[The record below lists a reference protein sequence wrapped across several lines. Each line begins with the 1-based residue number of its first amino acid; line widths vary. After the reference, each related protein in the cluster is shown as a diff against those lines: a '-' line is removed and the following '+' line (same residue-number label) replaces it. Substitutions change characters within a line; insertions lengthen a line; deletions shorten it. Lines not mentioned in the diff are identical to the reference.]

1 MAIFDLFNYG
11 FSAAIVMG
19 LLVYVATSYATYL
32 AFVPCN
38 GFRYMLIANNLE
50 IINPTGINP
59 VLLKIGGFVSFV
71 SFLGIIPL
79 LGFIFGIVGGICTT
93 CMFAVSFY
101 LLLKMCKN
109 IGTNGILY
117 HILISSGHWCSYI
130 QNRCCLNC
138 KLKFKRE
145 NFSRFVDNYREW
157 FRQGGLYERISYD
170 EIS

>member
-1 MAIFDLFNYG
+1 MKKAYKVLYCINVRDYV

-19 LLVYVATSYATYL
+19 LLVYVATSYVTYLFLQACGDSMPYL

-50 IINPTGINP
+50 IINPTGVNP

-101 LLLKMCKN
+101 LLLKLCKN
-109 IGTNGILY
+109 IGTNG
-117 HILISSGHWCSYI
+117 ILISSGHWCSYSVI
-130 QNRCCLNC
+130 LDY
-138 KLKFKRE
+138 KT
-145 NFSRFVDNYREW
+145 
-157 FRQGGLYERISYD
+157 GAA
-170 EIS
+170 